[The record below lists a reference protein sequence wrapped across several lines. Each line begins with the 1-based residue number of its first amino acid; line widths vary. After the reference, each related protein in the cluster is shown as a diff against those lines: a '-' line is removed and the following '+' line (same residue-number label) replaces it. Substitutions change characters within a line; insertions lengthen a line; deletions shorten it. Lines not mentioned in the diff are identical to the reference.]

1 MVLVFAIDMAT
12 AFLPEYH
19 PLRFDPLSGWNFY
32 YADDYELTD
41 DSAYRTHETF
51 RTADASR

>member
-1 MVLVFAIDMAT
+1 MVLVFAIDIGS

-41 DSAYRTHETF
+41 DAAYLTHETF